1 MELPVQRPVL
11 AHAAPFQW
19 RRRYPGR
26 SLGRSAATKPVGQ
39 TYASVRPAAC
49 ISWIHSSMQDSGQVS
64 LHVASGLPPKPS
76 E

>member
-1 MELPVQRPVL
+1 MGLPVQRPVS
-11 AHAAPFQW
+11 APFQW

-26 SLGRSAATKPVGQ
+26 SLGRPQAATKPVGQ